1 MATSPL
7 RRIAVLTERID
18 ALGRERELAIAR
30 ALGAGATWADIANS
44 LGCSP
49 QGAHK
54 RYRWLRYDERTGAVW
69 HERPLP
75 M

>member
-7 RRIAVLTERID
+7 RRIAVLTERIGE
-18 ALGRERELAIAR
+18 LGRERELAIAR
-30 ALGAGATWADIANS
+30 ALATGATWAEIANS
-44 LGCSP
+44 LGCTP
-49 QGAHK
+49 QAAHK
-54 RYRWLRYDERTGAVW
+54 RFRWVRHNDETGAVW